1 MFKKISINEIIK
13 GAKKYLPNI
22 NEGRVLKA
30 YEFAK
35 EAHKGQFR
43 ASGEPYIQHP
53 LEVARILLTLR
64 PDEDS
69 LVACLL
75 HDVLEDTETT
85 IETLEKE
92 FGNSVVPLLKGMEK
106 LGNVYYRG
114 RERQVENLRKM
125 FLAMSNDIRVILIK
139 LCDRLHNM
147 RTLHH
152 IPEEKRRRIAEET
165 LSIYSPIAAR
175 LGIYRVK
182 NELDDL
188 AFRHLYPKNYEEI
201 EAELREMTNVQEN
214 IIKQAKTILNKT
226 IKKAGIDIELEGRV
240 KNLYSIY
247 KKLKKK
253 NKNYLSEL
261 YDIYALRIIVKTEAE
276 CYQVL
281 GILHKNWTPLGWRF
295 KDYIAKSKPNGY
307 QSLHTTIIGL
317 CPKVH
322 NQPIEVQIRTE
333 EMNLMAKY
341 GVAAHWQYK
350 EKGGYSIAVPE
361 DKLKWIQNLVSA
373 HESFK
378 NNSEFIESLNV
389 DIFHDRIFVLT
400 PKGDVFDLPKGATP
414 IDFAYNIH
422 TDIGNKCKGA
432 KINGKIVPLDYKLK
446 SGQIVE
452 ILTGNNNFPNRYWL
466 SFVTTSHA
474 KTRIKQWFNAQDR
487 DNLIRLGKE
496 LVNNHLKRFGQ
507 PPLNPDLSAL
517 KEYSRK
523 KMTIREREE
532 LLEKI
537 GNGSIDV
544 MAVIKK
550 ILPEEKV
557 MKKTPE
563 GSTIKNALTDSVS
576 IDEGDKNAEILI
588 TGERGYKTHIATC
601 CMPTTKDKIVGYI
614 TRGRGVTIHKQ
625 GCKVLKG
632 HGSERFIKASWSTA
646 KEPRYEVKLL
656 IKRKS
661 RIGMLR
667 DIAEVFV
674 ETGLS
679 IMDIN
684 STRHENTDIG
694 EIIVTTYLDSI
705 DTLNIVIEKL
715 EAIPGVLNVKESG

>member
-1 MFKKISINEIIK
+1 MFKKTGINEIIK
-13 GAKKYLPNI
+13 GAKKYLPHV
-22 NEGRVLKA
+22 NEGRILKA
-30 YEFAK
+30 YELAK
-35 EAHKGQFR
+35 EAHKGQLR

-53 LEVARILLTLR
+53 LEVARILLTLK

-69 LVACLL
+69 IVACLL
-75 HDVLEDTETT
+75 HDVLEDTDTK
-85 IETLEKE
+85 IEKLEKE
-92 FGNSVVPLLKGMEK
+92 FGSSVVPLLKGMEK

-147 RTLHH
+147 RTLYH
-152 IPEEKRRRIAEET
+152 IPEEKRKRIAEET

-175 LGIYRVK
+175 LGIYRIK

-188 AFRHLYPKNYEEI
+188 AFCHLHTQSYEEI
-201 EAELREMTNVQEN
+201 QNELRQMTNVQEN
-214 IIKQAKTILNKT
+214 IIKQAKTILTKT
-226 IKKAGIDIELEGRV
+226 LKKAGIEIELEGRV

-261 YDIYALRIIVKTEAE
+261 YDIYALRIIVKNDAE

-307 QSLHTTIIGL
+307 QSLHTTLIGL
-317 CPKVH
+317 CPKIH
-322 NQPIEVQIRTE
+322 NQPIEVQIRTK

-361 DKLKWIQNLVSA
+361 NKLRWIQNLVSA

-389 DIFHDRIFVLT
+389 DIFHDRIFALT

-422 TDIGNKCKGA
+422 TDVGNRCKGA

-452 ILTGNNNFPNRYWL
+452 ILTGNTNTPNRYWL

-474 KTRIKQWFNAQDR
+474 KTRIKQWFNTQDR

-496 LVNNHLKRFGQ
+496 MINNHLKRFGQ

-517 KEYSRK
+517 KAYTRK

-537 GNGSIDV
+537 GNGSVDV

-550 ILPEEKV
+550 ILPEEKI
-557 MKKTPE
+557 MKKAPE
-563 GSTIKNALTDSVS
+563 KKTIKTVLTDSVS

-601 CMPTTKDKIVGYI
+601 CTPTTKDNIVGYI
-614 TRGRGVTIHKQ
+614 TRGRGVTIHRQ

-632 HGSERFIKASWSTA
+632 HGSERLIKASWSTA
-646 KEPRYEVKLL
+646 KEPKYESKLC

-667 DIAEVFV
+667 DIAEVFA

-694 EIIVTTYLDSI
+694 EIVVTTYLDCI
-705 DTLNIVIEKL
+705 DTLNIIIERL
-715 EAIPGVLNVKESG
+715 EGIPGVLSVKEVQ